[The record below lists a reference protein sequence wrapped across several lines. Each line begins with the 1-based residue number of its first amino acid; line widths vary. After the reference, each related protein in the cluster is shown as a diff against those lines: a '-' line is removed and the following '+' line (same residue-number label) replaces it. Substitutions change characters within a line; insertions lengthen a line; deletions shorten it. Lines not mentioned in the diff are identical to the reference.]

1 MSISRANIAEYVHW
15 DEFNQRYDLSPK
27 AFSEQMDGDVRD
39 VMETVLRSWFI
50 PSLTP
55 VIKGWFEPKT
65 KVVKPES
72 QLSLW

>member
-1 MSISRANIAEYVHW
+1 MSISRANIGEYVHW
-15 DEFNQRYDLSPK
+15 DEFKQRYDLSPK
-27 AFSEQMDGDVRD
+27 TFSEQTNGDVRA

-65 KVVKPES
+65 GVVKPG

>member
-1 MSISRANIAEYVHW
+1 MTVSRVNINEYVHW
-15 DEFNQRYDLSPK
+15 DEFHQRYDLSPK
-27 AFSEQMDGDVRD
+27 VFSEQMNGDVRA

-55 VIKGWFEPKT
+55 VIKGWFEPLPE
-65 KVVKPES
+65 VVKPA